1 MSKDAQQSDITRR
14 TQGLRRCFARL
25 LEKSSGALAGLAQF
39 VRAAPGRDGRE
50 SDESLEGKPT
60 GLLARRPVGNPSFR
74 TCVFRASAVAT
85 LVFTVVT
92 GAVLFY
98 YAYEDAAEHQ
108 DDTLEEVSGVLARF
122 VISGNGANAAKWPLD
137 AAFVFSMDDD
147 DLEDVYEIERN
158 DPASRIPAG
167 TPVLVHT
174 LHHGGAGVPVVF
186 RVDIRPGLQTL
197 PIDGVDYRMHVRTL
211 RGGTHITVAQRT
223 NELLENAAIAA
234 LWVVLPIVTSGVVIA
249 LLTGLLF
256 YRLLL
261 PVEATARTL
270 NARRADDLSPLVTE
284 GLPSEVLPMARSFNG
299 LLARVTELR
308 EREARF
314 VADAA
319 HELRTPLAALLLR
332 IERLAESETVRALP
346 PETRAEVDRLSAATE
361 RLVRMVNQLLALKRA
376 EVQAAQSRQG
386 PEARSSSTSS
396 DSTASTSATD
406 SASAR
411 SLRAPLDEAVGLV
424 VEALWDEVEKK
435 SIDLEVTGLEELE
448 HDGRFP
454 AAAMPADALH
464 GILRN
469 LLENAVR
476 YTPEGGRITIDL
488 SLGSVTN
495 PNDTHHALL
504 RVSDT
509 GPGIPEAERSRVF
522 DPFYRVLGTGVDGT
536 GLGLAIVKTIAGKYD
551 VEVTLSDAALS
562 TETPDGTNDTNSAAS
577 APVRSGPGLCVT
589 LLLPLAPE
597 VSETA

>member
-39 VRAAPGRDGRE
+39 VRAAPGRAGGE
-50 SDESLEGKPT
+50 SDERLEGKPT

-74 TCVFRASAVAT
+74 TRVFRASAVAT
-85 LVFTVVT
+85 LIFTVVT

-158 DPASRIPAG
+158 DPASRIPAW

-174 LHHGGAGVPVVF
+174 LHRGGAAVPVVF
-186 RVDIRPGLQTL
+186 RLDIRPGLQTL

-211 RGGTHITVAQRT
+211 RGGTHIAVAQRT

-261 PVEATARTL
+261 PVEAAARTL
-270 NARRADDLSPLVTE
+270 NERRADDLSPLETE
-284 GLPSEVLPMARSFNG
+284 GLPAEVLPMARSFNG
-299 LLARVTELR
+299 LLSRVTELR

-332 IERLAESETVRALP
+332 IERLAESETVRTLP
-346 PETRAEVDRLSAATE
+346 PETREEVDRLSAATE

-386 PEARSSSTSS
+386 PEATNTSKDSVTPQSSTQPLRE
-396 DSTASTSATD
+396 A
-406 SASAR
+406 
-411 SLRAPLDEAVGLV
+411 RAPLDEAVGLV

-435 SIDLEVTGLEELE
+435 SIDLEVTGLEDLE
-448 HDGRFP
+448 IDGRFP

-464 GILRN
+464 GMLRN

-488 SLGSVTN
+488 ALGEDAN
-495 PNDTHHALL
+495 PKDNTHALL

-522 DPFYRVLGTGVDGT
+522 DPFYRVLGTGVEGT

-562 TETPDGTNDTNSAAS
+562 TQTPDATDTNAAAS

>member
-1 MSKDAQQSDITRR
+1 MSKALEHGTNTRR
-14 TQGLRRCFARL
+14 TGGLRRCFARL
-25 LEKSSGALAGLAQF
+25 LEKSSGALAGLARF
-39 VRAAPGRDGRE
+39 VRATPGRQNVEACDR
-50 SDESLEGKPT
+50 KQPT
-60 GLLARRPVGNPSFR
+60 DFLPRRSVGNPSFR
-74 TCVFRASAVAT
+74 TRVFRASAAAT
-85 LVFTVVT
+85 LAFTVVT

-98 YAYEDAAEHQ
+98 YAYEEAAEHQ

-122 VISGNGANAAKWPLD
+122 VISGNGAKAAKWPLD

-147 DLEDVYEIERN
+147 DLEDVYEIERD

-211 RGGTHITVAQRT
+211 RGGTHIAVAQRT

-261 PVEATARTL
+261 PVEAAARTL

-284 GLPSEVLPMARSFNG
+284 GLPAEVLPMARSFNG

-308 EREARF
+308 EREVRF

-332 IERLAESETVRALP
+332 IERLAESETVRTLP
-346 PETRAEVDRLSAATE
+346 PETRAEVDRLTAATE

-376 EVQAAQSRQG
+376 EVEAAQSR
-386 PEARSSSTSS
+386 EAPQATNTSNT
-396 DSTASTSATD
+396 STASAASNDSGSAQ
-406 SASAR
+406 
-411 SLRAPLDEAVGLV
+411 SLRAPLDETVGPV
-424 VEALWDEVEKK
+424 VEALWDELEKK
-435 SIDLEVTGLEELE
+435 RIDLEVTGLDDLE
-448 HDGRFP
+448 IDGCFP

-464 GILRN
+464 GMLRN

-488 SLGSVTN
+488 ALGNDAN
-495 PNDTHHALL
+495 PNDDTHALL
-504 RVSDT
+504 RISDT

-536 GLGLAIVKTIAGKYD
+536 GLGLAIVKTIAGKYG
-551 VEVTLSDAALS
+551 VKVTLSDAALS
-562 TETPDGTNDTNSAAS
+562 TQTPDATDTNAAAS
-577 APVRSGPGLCVT
+577 TPVRSGPGLCVT
-589 LLLPLAPE
+589 LLLPLASNPTE
-597 VSETA
+597 SA

>member
-1 MSKDAQQSDITRR
+1 MSKDAQHSDNTRR
-14 TQGLRRCFARL
+14 TGGLRRYFARL
-25 LEKSSGALAGLAQF
+25 LEKSSGALAGLARF
-39 VRAAPGRDGRE
+39 VRATPDRE
-50 SDESLEGKPT
+50 SIEACDRKQPT
-60 GLLARRPVGNPSFR
+60 DFLPRRPVGNPSFR
-74 TCVFRASAVAT
+74 TRVFRASAAAT

-98 YAYEDAAEHQ
+98 YAYEEAAEHQ

-211 RGGTHITVAQRT
+211 RGGTHIAVAQRT

-261 PVEATARTL
+261 PVETAARTL

-284 GLPSEVLPMARSFNG
+284 GLPAEVLPMARSFNG

-332 IERLAESETVRALP
+332 IERLAESETVRTLP

-376 EVQAAQSRQG
+376 EVEAAQSRQA
-386 PEARSSSTSS
+386 PPATNTSN
-396 DSTASTSATD
+396 TSAASND
-406 SASAR
+406 SASAQP
-411 SLRAPLDEAVGLV
+411 LRAPLDEAVGPV

-435 SIDLEVTGLEELE
+435 RIDLEVTGLDDLE
-448 HDGRFP
+448 IDGRFP

-464 GILRN
+464 GMLRN

-488 SLGSVTN
+488 ALGNDAN
-495 PNDTHHALL
+495 PNDDTHALL

-536 GLGLAIVKTIAGKYD
+536 GLGLAIVKTIAGKYG
-551 VEVTLSDAALS
+551 VKVTLSDAVVS
-562 TETPDGTNDTNSAAS
+562 TGSTDDTDKAADGTAS
-577 APVRSGPGLCVT
+577 SPVRSGPGLCVT
-589 LLLPLAPE
+589 LLLPLASNPTE
-597 VSETA
+597 SA

>member
-1 MSKDAQQSDITRR
+1 MSKDLQHGTNTRR
-14 TQGLRRCFARL
+14 TGGLRRCFARL
-25 LEKSSGALAGLAQF
+25 LEKSSGALAGLARF
-39 VRAAPGRDGRE
+39 VRATPGRQNVEACDR
-50 SDESLEGKPT
+50 KQPT
-60 GLLARRPVGNPSFR
+60 DFLPRRSVGNPSFR
-74 TCVFRASAVAT
+74 TRVFRASAAAT
-85 LVFTVVT
+85 LAFTVVT

-98 YAYEDAAEHQ
+98 YAYEEAAEHQ

-122 VISGNGANAAKWPLD
+122 VISGNGAKAAKWPLD

-147 DLEDVYEIERN
+147 DLEDVYEIERD

-211 RGGTHITVAQRT
+211 RGGTHIAVAQRT

-234 LWVVLPIVTSGVVIA
+234 LWVVLPIVTSVVVIA

-261 PVEATARTL
+261 PVEAAARTL

-284 GLPSEVLPMARSFNG
+284 GLPAEVLPMARSFNG

-308 EREARF
+308 EREVRF

-332 IERLAESETVRALP
+332 IERLAESETVRTLP
-346 PETRAEVDRLSAATE
+346 PETRAEVDRLTAATE

-376 EVQAAQSRQG
+376 EVEAAQSR
-386 PEARSSSTSS
+386 EAPQATNTSNT
-396 DSTASTSATD
+396 STASAASNDSGSAQ
-406 SASAR
+406 
-411 SLRAPLDEAVGLV
+411 SLRAPLDETVGPV
-424 VEALWDEVEKK
+424 VEALWDELEKK
-435 SIDLEVTGLEELE
+435 RIDLEVTGLDDLE
-448 HDGRFP
+448 IDGCFP

-464 GILRN
+464 GMLRN

-488 SLGSVTN
+488 ALGNDAN
-495 PNDTHHALL
+495 PNDDTHALL
-504 RVSDT
+504 RISDT

-536 GLGLAIVKTIAGKYD
+536 GLGLAIVKTIAGKYG
-551 VEVTLSDAALS
+551 VKVTLSDAALS
-562 TETPDGTNDTNSAAS
+562 TQTPDATDPNAAAS
-577 APVRSGPGLCVT
+577 TPVRSGPGLCVT
-589 LLLPLAPE
+589 LLLPLASNPTE
-597 VSETA
+597 SA

>member
-1 MSKDAQQSDITRR
+1 MSKDAQHSDNTRR
-14 TQGLRRCFARL
+14 TGGLRRCFARL
-25 LEKSSGALAGLAQF
+25 LEKSSGALAGLARF
-39 VRAAPGRDGRE
+39 VRATPGRE
-50 SDESLEGKPT
+50 SVEACDRKQPT
-60 GLLARRPVGNPSFR
+60 DFLPRRPVGNPSFR
-74 TCVFRASAVAT
+74 TRVFRASAAAT

-98 YAYEDAAEHQ
+98 YAYEEAAEHQ

-174 LHHGGAGVPVVF
+174 LHHGGAGIPVVF

-211 RGGTHITVAQRT
+211 RGGTHIAVAQRT

-261 PVEATARTL
+261 PVETAARTL

-284 GLPSEVLPMARSFNG
+284 GLPAEVLPMARSFNG

-332 IERLAESETVRALP
+332 IERLAESETVRTLP

-376 EVQAAQSRQG
+376 EVEAAQSRQA
-386 PEARSSSTSS
+386 PPATNTSNT
-396 DSTASTSATD
+396 STASND
-406 SASAR
+406 SASAQP
-411 SLRAPLDEAVGLV
+411 LRAPLDEAVGPV

-435 SIDLEVTGLEELE
+435 RIDLEVTGLDDLE
-448 HDGRFP
+448 IDGRFP
-454 AAAMPADALH
+454 ATAMPADALH

-488 SLGSVTN
+488 ALGNDAN
-495 PNDTHHALL
+495 PNDDTHALL

-522 DPFYRVLGTGVDGT
+522 DPCYRVLGTGVDGT
-536 GLGLAIVKTIAGKYD
+536 GLGLAIVKTIAGKYG
-551 VEVTLSDAALS
+551 VKVTLSDAVVS
-562 TETPDGTNDTNSAAS
+562 TGSTDDTDKAADGAAS
-577 APVRSGPGLCVT
+577 SPVRSGPGLCVT
-589 LLLPLAPE
+589 LLLPLASNPTE
-597 VSETA
+597 SA

>member
-1 MSKDAQQSDITRR
+1 MPQDTKDTKDANGTPE

-39 VRAAPGRDGRE
+39 VRAAPGREGDECFE
-50 SDESLEGKPT
+50 SKPK
-60 GLLARRPVGNPSFR
+60 GILSRRPVGNPSFR
-74 TCVFRASAVAT
+74 ARAFRASAVAT

-122 VISGNGANAAKWPLD
+122 VISGSGANAAKWPLD

-174 LHHGGAGVPVVF
+174 LHHGGAAVPVVF

-197 PIDGVDYRMHVRTL
+197 PIDGVDYRMHMRTL
-211 RGGTHITVAQRT
+211 RGGTHIAVAQRT

-261 PVEATARTL
+261 PVEAAARTL
-270 NARRADDLSPLVTE
+270 NARRADDLSPLETE
-284 GLPSEVLPMARSFNG
+284 GLPAEVLPMARSFNG

-332 IERLAESETVRALP
+332 IERLAASETVRTLP

-386 PEARSSSTSS
+386 PEATNTSKDSVTPQSSTQPLRE
-396 DSTASTSATD
+396 A
-406 SASAR
+406 
-411 SLRAPLDEAVGLV
+411 RAPLDEAVGLV

-435 SIDLEVTGLEELE
+435 SIDLEVTGLEDLE
-448 HDGRFP
+448 IDGRFP

-464 GILRN
+464 GMLRN

-488 SLGSVTN
+488 ALGEDAN
-495 PNDTHHALL
+495 PKDNTHALL

-522 DPFYRVLGTGVDGT
+522 DPFYRVLGTGVEGT

-562 TETPDGTNDTNSAAS
+562 TQTPDATDTNAAAS

>member
-1 MSKDAQQSDITRR
+1 MSKDAQHSDNTRR
-14 TQGLRRCFARL
+14 TGGLRRYFARL
-25 LEKSSGALAGLAQF
+25 LEKSSGALAGLARF
-39 VRAAPGRDGRE
+39 VRATPGRE
-50 SDESLEGKPT
+50 SVEACDRKQPT
-60 GLLARRPVGNPSFR
+60 DFLPRRPVGNPSFR
-74 TCVFRASAVAT
+74 TRVFRASAAAT

-98 YAYEDAAEHQ
+98 YAYEEAAEHQ

-122 VISGNGANAAKWPLD
+122 VISGNGTNAAKWPLD

-211 RGGTHITVAQRT
+211 RGGTHIAVAQRT

-261 PVEATARTL
+261 PVETAARTL

-284 GLPSEVLPMARSFNG
+284 GLPAEVLPMARSFNG

-332 IERLAESETVRALP
+332 IERLAESETVRTLP

-376 EVQAAQSRQG
+376 EVEAAQSRQA
-386 PEARSSSTSS
+386 PPATNTSN
-396 DSTASTSATD
+396 TSAASND
-406 SASAR
+406 SASAQP
-411 SLRAPLDEAVGLV
+411 LRAPLDEAVGPV

-435 SIDLEVTGLEELE
+435 RIDLEVTGLDDLE
-448 HDGRFP
+448 IDGRFP
-454 AAAMPADALH
+454 TAAMPADALH

-488 SLGSVTN
+488 ALGNDAN
-495 PNDTHHALL
+495 PNDDTHALL

-536 GLGLAIVKTIAGKYD
+536 GLGLAIVKTIAGKYG
-551 VEVTLSDAALS
+551 VKVTLSDAVVS
-562 TETPDGTNDTNSAAS
+562 TGSTDDTDKAADGAAS
-577 APVRSGPGLCVT
+577 SPVRSGPGLCVT
-589 LLLPLAPE
+589 LLLPLASNPTE
-597 VSETA
+597 SA

>member
-1 MSKDAQQSDITRR
+1 MSKDAQHSDNTRR
-14 TQGLRRCFARL
+14 TGGLRRYFARL
-25 LEKSSGALAGLAQF
+25 LEKSSGALAGLARF
-39 VRAAPGRDGRE
+39 VRATPGRE
-50 SDESLEGKPT
+50 SVEACDRKQPT
-60 GLLARRPVGNPSFR
+60 DFLPRRPVGNPSFR
-74 TCVFRASAVAT
+74 TRVFRASAAAT

-98 YAYEDAAEHQ
+98 YAYEEAAEHQ

-122 VISGNGANAAKWPLD
+122 VISGNGTNAAKWPLD

-211 RGGTHITVAQRT
+211 RGGTHIAVAQRT

-261 PVEATARTL
+261 PVETAARTL

-284 GLPSEVLPMARSFNG
+284 GLPAEVLPMARSFNG

-332 IERLAESETVRALP
+332 IERLAESETVRTLP

-376 EVQAAQSRQG
+376 EVEAAQSRQA
-386 PEARSSSTSS
+386 PPATNTSN
-396 DSTASTSATD
+396 TSAASND
-406 SASAR
+406 SASAQP
-411 SLRAPLDEAVGLV
+411 LRAPLDEAVGPV

-435 SIDLEVTGLEELE
+435 RIDLEVTGLDDLE
-448 HDGRFP
+448 IDGRFP

-464 GILRN
+464 GMLRN

-488 SLGSVTN
+488 ALGNDAN
-495 PNDTHHALL
+495 PNDDTHALL

-536 GLGLAIVKTIAGKYD
+536 GLGLAIVKTIAGKYG
-551 VEVTLSDAALS
+551 VKVTLSDAVVS
-562 TETPDGTNDTNSAAS
+562 TGSTDDTDKAADGAAS
-577 APVRSGPGLCVT
+577 SPVRSGPGLCVT
-589 LLLPLAPE
+589 LLLPLASNPTE
-597 VSETA
+597 SA

>member
-1 MSKDAQQSDITRR
+1 MSKDAQHSDNTRR
-14 TQGLRRCFARL
+14 TGGLRRYFARL
-25 LEKSSGALAGLAQF
+25 LEKSSGALAGLARF
-39 VRAAPGRDGRE
+39 VRATPGRE
-50 SDESLEGKPT
+50 SVEACDRKQPT
-60 GLLARRPVGNPSFR
+60 DFLPRRPVGNPSFR
-74 TCVFRASAVAT
+74 TRVFRASAAAT

-98 YAYEDAAEHQ
+98 YAYEEAAEHQ

-122 VISGNGANAAKWPLD
+122 VISGNGTNAAKWPLD

-211 RGGTHITVAQRT
+211 RGGTHIAVAQRT

-261 PVEATARTL
+261 PVETAARTL

-284 GLPSEVLPMARSFNG
+284 GLPAEVLPMARSFNG

-332 IERLAESETVRALP
+332 IERLAESETVRTLP

-376 EVQAAQSRQG
+376 EVEAAQSRQA
-386 PEARSSSTSS
+386 PPATNTSN
-396 DSTASTSATD
+396 TSAASND
-406 SASAR
+406 SASAQP
-411 SLRAPLDEAVGLV
+411 LRAPLDEAVGPV

-435 SIDLEVTGLEELE
+435 RIDLEVTGLDDLE
-448 HDGRFP
+448 IDGRFP

-488 SLGSVTN
+488 ALGNDAN
-495 PNDTHHALL
+495 PNDDTHALL

-536 GLGLAIVKTIAGKYD
+536 GLGLAIVKTIAGKYG
-551 VEVTLSDAALS
+551 VKVTLSDAVVS
-562 TETPDGTNDTNSAAS
+562 TGSTDDTDKAADGAAS
-577 APVRSGPGLCVT
+577 SPVRSGPGLCVT
-589 LLLPLAPE
+589 LLLPLASNPTE
-597 VSETA
+597 SA

>member
-39 VRAAPGRDGRE
+39 VRAAPGRAGGE
-50 SDESLEGKPT
+50 SDERLEGKPT

-74 TCVFRASAVAT
+74 TRVFRASAVAT
-85 LVFTVVT
+85 LIFTVVT

-158 DPASRIPAG
+158 DPASRIPAW

-174 LHHGGAGVPVVF
+174 LHRGGAAVPVVF
-186 RVDIRPGLQTL
+186 RLDIRPGLQTL

-211 RGGTHITVAQRT
+211 RGGTHIAVAQRT

-261 PVEATARTL
+261 PVEAAARTL
-270 NARRADDLSPLVTE
+270 NARRADDLSPLETE
-284 GLPSEVLPMARSFNG
+284 GLPAEVLPMARSFNG
-299 LLARVTELR
+299 LLSRVTELR

-332 IERLAESETVRALP
+332 IERLAASETVRTLP

-386 PEARSSSTSS
+386 PEATNTSKDSVTPQSSTQPLRE
-396 DSTASTSATD
+396 A
-406 SASAR
+406 
-411 SLRAPLDEAVGLV
+411 RAPLDEAVGLV

-435 SIDLEVTGLEELE
+435 SIDLEVTGLEDLE
-448 HDGRFP
+448 IDGRFP

-464 GILRN
+464 GMLRN

>member
-1 MSKDAQQSDITRR
+1 MSKDLQHGTNTRR
-14 TQGLRRCFARL
+14 TGGLRRCFARL
-25 LEKSSGALAGLAQF
+25 LEKSSGALAGLARF
-39 VRAAPGRDGRE
+39 VRATPGRQNVEACDR
-50 SDESLEGKPT
+50 KQPT
-60 GLLARRPVGNPSFR
+60 DFLPRRSVGNPSFR
-74 TCVFRASAVAT
+74 TRVFRASAAAT
-85 LVFTVVT
+85 LAFTVVT

-98 YAYEDAAEHQ
+98 YAYEEAAEHQ

-122 VISGNGANAAKWPLD
+122 VISGNGAKVAKWPLD

-147 DLEDVYEIERN
+147 DLEDVYEIERD

-211 RGGTHITVAQRT
+211 RGGTHIAVAQRT

-261 PVEATARTL
+261 PVEAAARTL

-284 GLPSEVLPMARSFNG
+284 GRPAEVLPMARSFNG

-308 EREARF
+308 EREVRF

-332 IERLAESETVRALP
+332 IERLAESETVRTLP
-346 PETRAEVDRLSAATE
+346 PETRAEVDRLTAATE

-376 EVQAAQSRQG
+376 EVEAAQSR
-386 PEARSSSTSS
+386 EAPQATNTSNT
-396 DSTASTSATD
+396 STASAASNDSGSAQ
-406 SASAR
+406 
-411 SLRAPLDEAVGLV
+411 SLRAPLDETVGPV
-424 VEALWDEVEKK
+424 VEALWDELEKK
-435 SIDLEVTGLEELE
+435 RIDLEVTGLDDLE
-448 HDGRFP
+448 IDGCFP

-464 GILRN
+464 GMLRN

-488 SLGSVTN
+488 ALGNDAN
-495 PNDTHHALL
+495 PNDDTHALL
-504 RVSDT
+504 RISDT

-536 GLGLAIVKTIAGKYD
+536 GLGLAIVKTIAGKYG
-551 VEVTLSDAALS
+551 VKMTLSDAALS
-562 TETPDGTNDTNSAAS
+562 TQTPDATDTNAAAS
-577 APVRSGPGLCVT
+577 TPVRSGPGLCVT
-589 LLLPLAPE
+589 LLLPLASNPTE
-597 VSETA
+597 SA

>member
-1 MSKDAQQSDITRR
+1 MSKDLQHGTNARR
-14 TQGLRRCFARL
+14 TGGLRRCFARL
-25 LEKSSGALAGLAQF
+25 LEKSSGALAGLARF
-39 VRAAPGRDGRE
+39 VRATPGRE
-50 SDESLEGKPT
+50 SVEARDRKQPT
-60 GLLARRPVGNPSFR
+60 DFLPRPPVGNPSFR
-74 TCVFRASAVAT
+74 TRVFRASAAAT
-85 LVFTVVT
+85 LAFTVVT

-98 YAYEDAAEHQ
+98 YAYEEAAEHQ

-122 VISGNGANAAKWPLD
+122 VISGNGAKAAKWPLD

-147 DLEDVYEIERN
+147 DLEDVYEIERD

-211 RGGTHITVAQRT
+211 RGGTHIAVAQRT

-261 PVEATARTL
+261 PVEAAARTL

-284 GLPSEVLPMARSFNG
+284 GLPAEVLPMARSFNG

-332 IERLAESETVRALP
+332 IERLAESETVRTLP
-346 PETRAEVDRLSAATE
+346 PETRAEVERLSAATE

-376 EVQAAQSRQG
+376 EVEAAQSR
-386 PEARSSSTSS
+386 EAPQATNTSNT
-396 DSTASTSATD
+396 STASAASNDSGSAQ
-406 SASAR
+406 
-411 SLRAPLDEAVGLV
+411 SLRAPLDETVGPV
-424 VEALWDEVEKK
+424 VEALWDELEKK
-435 SIDLEVTGLEELE
+435 RIDLEVTGLDDLE
-448 HDGRFP
+448 IDGRFP

-464 GILRN
+464 GMLRN

-488 SLGSVTN
+488 ALGNDAN
-495 PNDTHHALL
+495 PNDDTHALL

-536 GLGLAIVKTIAGKYD
+536 GLGLAIVKTIAGKYG
-551 VEVTLSDAALS
+551 VKVTLSDAAVS
-562 TETPDGTNDTNSAAS
+562 TGSTDDTDKAAAGAAS
-577 APVRSGPGLCVT
+577 SPVRSGPGLCVT
-589 LLLPLAPE
+589 LLLPLASNPTE
-597 VSETA
+597 SA

>member
-1 MSKDAQQSDITRR
+1 MPQDTKDTKDANGTPE

-39 VRAAPGRDGRE
+39 VRAAPGREGDECFE
-50 SDESLEGKPT
+50 SKPK
-60 GLLARRPVGNPSFR
+60 GILSRRPVGNPSFR
-74 TCVFRASAVAT
+74 ARAFRASAVAT

-122 VISGNGANAAKWPLD
+122 VISGSGANAAKWPLD
-137 AAFVFSMDDD
+137 SAFVFSMDDD

-174 LHHGGAGVPVVF
+174 LHHGGAAVPVVF

-211 RGGTHITVAQRT
+211 RGGTHIAVAQRT
-223 NELLENAAIAA
+223 NELLENAAISA

-261 PVEATARTL
+261 PVEAAARTL
-270 NARRADDLSPLVTE
+270 NARRADDLSPLETE
-284 GLPSEVLPMARSFNG
+284 GLPAEVLPMARSFNG

-332 IERLAESETVRALP
+332 IERLAESETVRTLP

-376 EVQAAQSRQG
+376 EVQAAQSRQA
-386 PEARSSSTSS
+386 PEATK
-396 DSTASTSATD
+396 ASKASKD
-406 SASAR
+406 SASPQ
-411 SLRAPLDEAVGLV
+411 SSPQPLIAPLDEAVGLV

-464 GILRN
+464 GMLRN

-488 SLGSVTN
+488 ALGEDAN
-495 PNDTHHALL
+495 PHDRHHALL

-522 DPFYRVLGTGVDGT
+522 DPFYRVLGTGVEGT

-551 VEVTLSDAALS
+551 VEVTLSDAA
-562 TETPDGTNDTNSAAS
+562 TDMTDGTNDINGAAS

-589 LLLPLAPE
+589 LLLPLADESTQTP
-597 VSETA
+597 

>member
-1 MSKDAQQSDITRR
+1 MPQDTKDTKDANGTPE

-39 VRAAPGRDGRE
+39 VRAAPGREGDECFE
-50 SDESLEGKPT
+50 SKPK
-60 GLLARRPVGNPSFR
+60 GILSRRPVGNPSFR
-74 TCVFRASAVAT
+74 ARAFRASAVAT

-122 VISGNGANAAKWPLD
+122 VISGSGANAAKWPLD
-137 AAFVFSMDDD
+137 SAFVFSMDDD

-174 LHHGGAGVPVVF
+174 LHHGGAAVPVVF

-211 RGGTHITVAQRT
+211 RGGTHIAVAQRT

-261 PVEATARTL
+261 PVEAAARTL
-270 NARRADDLSPLVTE
+270 NARRADDLSPLETE
-284 GLPSEVLPMARSFNG
+284 GLPAEVLPMARSFNG
-299 LLARVTELR
+299 LLSRVTELR

-332 IERLAESETVRALP
+332 IERLAESETVRTLP
-346 PETRAEVDRLSAATE
+346 PETREEVDRLSATTE

>member
-1 MSKDAQQSDITRR
+1 MSKDLQHGANARR
-14 TQGLRRCFARL
+14 TGGLRRCFARL
-25 LEKSSGALAGLAQF
+25 LEKSSGALAGLARF
-39 VRAAPGRDGRE
+39 VRATPGRQSVEACDR
-50 SDESLEGKPT
+50 KQPT
-60 GLLARRPVGNPSFR
+60 DFLPRRPVGNPSFR
-74 TCVFRASAVAT
+74 TRVFRASAAAT
-85 LVFTVVT
+85 LAFTVVT

-98 YAYEDAAEHQ
+98 YAYEEAAEHQ

-122 VISGNGANAAKWPLD
+122 VISGNGAKAAKWPLD

-211 RGGTHITVAQRT
+211 RGGTHIAVAQRT

-261 PVEATARTL
+261 PVEAAARTL

-284 GLPSEVLPMARSFNG
+284 GLPAEVLPMARSFNG

-332 IERLAESETVRALP
+332 IERLAESETIRTLS
-346 PETRAEVDRLSAATE
+346 PETRAEVDRLTAATE

-376 EVQAAQSRQG
+376 EVEAAQSRQA
-386 PEARSSSTSS
+386 PQATNTSNT
-396 DSTASTSATD
+396 STASAASNDSGSAQ
-406 SASAR
+406 
-411 SLRAPLDEAVGLV
+411 SLRAPLDETVGPV

-435 SIDLEVTGLEELE
+435 RIDLEVTGLDDLE
-448 HDGRFP
+448 IDGRFP

-464 GILRN
+464 GMLRN

-488 SLGSVTN
+488 ALGNDAN
-495 PNDTHHALL
+495 PNDDTHALL

-536 GLGLAIVKTIAGKYD
+536 GLGLAIVKTIAGKYG
-551 VEVTLSDAALS
+551 VKVTLSDAAVS
-562 TETPDGTNDTNSAAS
+562 TGSTDGTDKAADGAAS
-577 APVRSGPGLCVT
+577 SPVRSGPGLCVT
-589 LLLPLAPE
+589 LLLPLASNPTE
-597 VSETA
+597 SA

>member
-1 MSKDAQQSDITRR
+1 MPQDTKDTKDANGTPE

-39 VRAAPGRDGRE
+39 VRAAPGREGDECFE
-50 SDESLEGKPT
+50 SKPK
-60 GLLARRPVGNPSFR
+60 GILSRRPVGNPSFR
-74 TCVFRASAVAT
+74 ARAFRASAVAT

-122 VISGNGANAAKWPLD
+122 VISGSGANAAKWPLD
-137 AAFVFSMDDD
+137 SAFVFSMDDD

-174 LHHGGAGVPVVF
+174 LHHGGAAVPVVF

-211 RGGTHITVAQRT
+211 RGGTHIAVAQRT

-261 PVEATARTL
+261 PVEAAARTL
-270 NARRADDLSPLVTE
+270 NTRRADDLSPLETE
-284 GLPSEVLPMARSFNG
+284 GLPAEVLPMARSFNG
-299 LLARVTELR
+299 LLSRVTELR

-332 IERLAESETVRALP
+332 IERLAESETVRTLP

-376 EVQAAQSRQG
+376 EVQAAQSRQA
-386 PEARSSSTSS
+386 PEATK
-396 DSTASTSATD
+396 ASKASKD
-406 SASAR
+406 SAAPQS
-411 SLRAPLDEAVGLV
+411 SPQPLIAPLDEAVGLV

-464 GILRN
+464 GMLRN

-488 SLGSVTN
+488 ALGEDAN
-495 PNDTHHALL
+495 PHDRHHALL

-522 DPFYRVLGTGVDGT
+522 DPFYRVLGTGVEGT

-551 VEVTLSDAALS
+551 VEVTLSDAA
-562 TETPDGTNDTNSAAS
+562 TDMTDGTNDINGAAS

-589 LLLPLAPE
+589 LLLPLADESTQTP
-597 VSETA
+597 

>member
-1 MSKDAQQSDITRR
+1 MSKDAQHRDNIRR
-14 TQGLRRCFARL
+14 TGGLRRCFARL

-39 VRAAPGRDGRE
+39 VRATPGRE
-50 SDESLEGKPT
+50 SVEACDRKQPT
-60 GLLARRPVGNPSFR
+60 DFLPRRPVGNPSFR
-74 TCVFRASAVAT
+74 TRVFRASAVAT

-98 YAYEDAAEHQ
+98 YAYEEAAEHQ

-211 RGGTHITVAQRT
+211 RGGTHIAVAQRT

-261 PVEATARTL
+261 PVEAAARTL

-308 EREARF
+308 EREVRF

-332 IERLAESETVRALP
+332 IERLAESETVRTLP
-346 PETRAEVDRLSAATE
+346 PETRAEVDRLTATTE

-376 EVQAAQSRQG
+376 EVEAAQSR
-386 PEARSSSTSS
+386 EAPQATNTSNT
-396 DSTASTSATD
+396 STASTSATD

-488 SLGSVTN
+488 ALGSVTN

-536 GLGLAIVKTIAGKYD
+536 GLGLAIVKTIAGKYG

-562 TETPDGTNDTNSAAS
+562 TQTPDATDTNAAAS
-577 APVRSGPGLCVT
+577 TPVRSGPGLCVT
-589 LLLPLAPE
+589 LLLPLADE
-597 VSETA
+597 STGAA

>member
-1 MSKDAQQSDITRR
+1 MSKDAQHSDNTRR
-14 TQGLRRCFARL
+14 TGGLRRYFARL
-25 LEKSSGALAGLAQF
+25 LEKSSGALAGLARF
-39 VRAAPGRDGRE
+39 VRATPGRE
-50 SDESLEGKPT
+50 SIEACDRKQPT
-60 GLLARRPVGNPSFR
+60 DFLPRRPVGNPSFR
-74 TCVFRASAVAT
+74 TRVFRASAAAT

-98 YAYEDAAEHQ
+98 YAYEEAAEHQ

-211 RGGTHITVAQRT
+211 RGGTHIAVAQRT

-261 PVEATARTL
+261 PVETAARTL

-284 GLPSEVLPMARSFNG
+284 GLPAEVLPMARSFNG

-332 IERLAESETVRALP
+332 IERLAESETVRTLP

-376 EVQAAQSRQG
+376 EVEAAQSRQA
-386 PEARSSSTSS
+386 PPATNTSN
-396 DSTASTSATD
+396 TSAASND
-406 SASAR
+406 SASAQP
-411 SLRAPLDEAVGLV
+411 LRAPLDEAVGPV

-435 SIDLEVTGLEELE
+435 RIDLEVTGLDDLE
-448 HDGRFP
+448 IDGRFP
-454 AAAMPADALH
+454 TAAMPADALH

-488 SLGSVTN
+488 ALGNDAN
-495 PNDTHHALL
+495 PNNDTHALL

-536 GLGLAIVKTIAGKYD
+536 GLGLAIVKTIAGKYG
-551 VEVTLSDAALS
+551 VKVTLSDAVVS
-562 TETPDGTNDTNSAAS
+562 TGSTDDTDKAADGAAS
-577 APVRSGPGLCVT
+577 SPVRSGPGLCVT
-589 LLLPLAPE
+589 LLLPLASNPTE
-597 VSETA
+597 SA

>member
-1 MSKDAQQSDITRR
+1 MPQDTKDTKDANGTPE

-39 VRAAPGRDGRE
+39 VRAAPGREGDECFE
-50 SDESLEGKPT
+50 SKPK
-60 GLLARRPVGNPSFR
+60 GILSRRPVGNPSFR
-74 TCVFRASAVAT
+74 ARAFRASAVAT

-122 VISGNGANAAKWPLD
+122 VISGSGANAAKWPLD

-174 LHHGGAGVPVVF
+174 LHHGGAAVPVVF

-211 RGGTHITVAQRT
+211 RGGTHIAVAQRT

-261 PVEATARTL
+261 PVEAAARTL
-270 NARRADDLSPLVTE
+270 NARRADDLSPLETE
-284 GLPSEVLPMARSFNG
+284 GLPAEVLPMARSFNG

-332 IERLAESETVRALP
+332 IERLAASETVRTLP

-386 PEARSSSTSS
+386 PEATNTSKDSVTPQSSTQPLRE
-396 DSTASTSATD
+396 A
-406 SASAR
+406 
-411 SLRAPLDEAVGLV
+411 RAPLDEAVGLV
-424 VEALWDEVEKK
+424 VESLWDEVEKK
-435 SIDLEVTGLEELE
+435 SIDLEVTGLEDLE
-448 HDGRFP
+448 IDGRFP

-464 GILRN
+464 GMLRN

-488 SLGSVTN
+488 ALGEDAN
-495 PNDTHHALL
+495 PKDNTHALL

-522 DPFYRVLGTGVDGT
+522 DPFYRVLGTGVEGT

-562 TETPDGTNDTNSAAS
+562 TQTPDATDTNAAAS

-597 VSETA
+597 TSETA

>member
-1 MSKDAQQSDITRR
+1 MSKDAQHSDNTRR
-14 TQGLRRCFARL
+14 TGGLRRCFARL
-25 LEKSSGALAGLAQF
+25 LEKSSGALAGLARF
-39 VRAAPGRDGRE
+39 VRATPGRE
-50 SDESLEGKPT
+50 SVEACDRKQPT
-60 GLLARRPVGNPSFR
+60 DFLPRRPVGNPSFR
-74 TCVFRASAVAT
+74 TRVFRASAAAT

-98 YAYEDAAEHQ
+98 YAYEEAAEHQ

-122 VISGNGANAAKWPLD
+122 VISGNGTNAAKWPLD

-211 RGGTHITVAQRT
+211 RGGTHIAVAQRT

-261 PVEATARTL
+261 PVETAARTL

-284 GLPSEVLPMARSFNG
+284 GLPAEVLPMARSFNG

-308 EREARF
+308 EREVRF

-332 IERLAESETVRALP
+332 IERLAESETVRTLP

-376 EVQAAQSRQG
+376 EVEAAQSRQA
-386 PEARSSSTSS
+386 PPATNTSNT
-396 DSTASTSATD
+396 STASND
-406 SASAR
+406 SASAQP
-411 SLRAPLDEAVGLV
+411 LRAPLDEAVGPV

-435 SIDLEVTGLEELE
+435 RIDLEVTGLDDLE
-448 HDGRFP
+448 IDGRFP
-454 AAAMPADALH
+454 TAAMPADALH

-488 SLGSVTN
+488 ALGNDAN
-495 PNDTHHALL
+495 PNDDTHALL

-536 GLGLAIVKTIAGKYD
+536 GLGLAIVKTIAGKYG
-551 VEVTLSDAALS
+551 VKVTLSDAVVS
-562 TETPDGTNDTNSAAS
+562 TGSTDDTDKAADGAAS
-577 APVRSGPGLCVT
+577 SPVRSGPGLCVT
-589 LLLPLAPE
+589 LLLPLASNPTE
-597 VSETA
+597 SA